1 MSEAAIFQGYMLTET
16 ERQYIVEQVTAAL
29 GECME
34 AEDVGG
40 AVVDGLVGV
49 LEILGVK
56 YEQASDE
63 G

>member
-1 MSEAAIFQGYMLTET
+1 MSEAAIFPGYMLTET

-40 AVVDGLVGV
+40 EVVDGLVSV

-56 YEQASDE
+56 YEPASE
-63 G
+63 E